1 MRVVLVV
8 VAIAVVVFGVVAR
21 FTELGRL
28 FYFHD
33 EATTSL
39 RISGRTDADVER
51 AIGNRWLTA
60 RDLGTF
66 QRPSGRSVVDS
77 IHSLAV
83 DDPQHPPL
91 YFGLARLWPDVAGSS
106 PAALRALSAAIGT
119 MAFAAV
125 AWLAWELFAGALAA
139 LLAVALFAV
148 SPFQILYAQQARE
161 YALWTLLTAAASA
174 ALLAALRTRSGR
186 MWALYAVLLAA
197 SLYTFPNTVL
207 VAAAHSIY
215 VAVRNRR
222 SLVRFAV
229 CVAASLVL
237 FVPWLGVIVL
247 ERGAFDAGTGWTS
260 EAIPFVDLVKSWIV
274 TAAVP
279 LVDVSSPAGTDLAL
293 GVAAVALEVVAL
305 VVLWRSA
312 ARSAALFVLLLVVV
326 PVLPLAFAD
335 ATTGGIRSTIPR
347 YLAPT
352 MLGLSL
358 ALAYAL
364 ARGLA
369 AVRPAPRLAAGLAAG
384 LVVAAGVGSYV
395 HRLDARVWWNADDGA
410 AATNLAVSRTLDG
423 DSQSVLVATGP
434 GTVLELSHYLEP
446 TTRIY
451 VSLDGRMPALPR
463 DATSVYLYGSPANG
477 SAAARLRALVADA
490 RRRGRHVEAV
500 QLSLPCCSADI
511 AHIPDQFWRA

>member
-1 MRVVLVV
+1 VRVVGA

-39 RISGRTDADVER
+39 RVSGLTGADFER
-51 AIGNRWLTA
+51 AVAGRWLTA
-60 RDLGTF
+60 RDLGAF

-106 PAALRALSAAIGT
+106 PAAMRALSAAIGT
-119 MAFAAV
+119 IAFAAV

-148 SPFQILYAQQARE
+148 SPFEILYAQQARE

-174 ALLAALRTRSGR
+174 ALLRALRTGSGR
-186 MWALYAVLLAA
+186 GWALYAILLAA
-197 SLYTFPNTVL
+197 SLYTFPNTAL
-207 VAAAHSIY
+207 VAAAHGIY
-215 VAVRNRR
+215 VAARNRR
-222 SLVRFAV
+222 SLARFGLAAAAAV
-229 CVAASLVL
+229 AL
-237 FVPWLGVIVL
+237 FLPWLGVIVL
-247 ERGAFDAGTGWTS
+247 ERGAFDAGTRWTS

-274 TAAVP
+274 TVAVP
-279 LVDVSSPAGTDLAL
+279 VVDVSSPAGTDLAL
-293 GVAAVALEVVAL
+293 GGAAVALEVIAL
-305 VVLWRSA
+305 VIVWRAA
-312 ARSAALFVLLLVVV
+312 ARSARLFVLLLVLV
-326 PVLPLAFAD
+326 PVLPLAIAD

-358 ALAYAL
+358 ALAFAL

-369 AVRPAPRLAAGLAAG
+369 DARQAPRLAAGLASG
-384 LVVAAGVGSYV
+384 LVVAAGVASYA
-395 HRLDARVWWNADDGA
+395 HRLDARVWWTADDGA
-410 AATNLAVSRTLDG
+410 AATNLAVSRTLDAHRRA
-423 DSQSVLVATGP
+423 VLVATGP
-434 GTVLELSHYLEP
+434 GAVLELTHYLEP
-446 TTRIY
+446 STRIY
-451 VSLDGRMPALPR
+451 VSLDGRLPELPR
-463 DATSVYLYGSPANG
+463 DAGAVYLYGSPANG
-477 SAAARLRALVADA
+477 TAAARLRALVADA

-500 QLSLPCCSADI
+500 PLSLPCCSADI
-511 AHIPDQFWRA
+511 AHIPAQFWRA

>member
-1 MRVVLVV
+1 VRVVGV

-39 RISGRTDADVER
+39 RVSGRTDADVER
-51 AIGNRWLTA
+51 AVAGRWLTA
-60 RDLGTF
+60 RDLSAF
-66 QRPSGRSVVDS
+66 QRPSGRSLVDS

-119 MAFAAV
+119 IAFAAV
-125 AWLAWELFAGALAA
+125 GWLAWELFAGALTV

-174 ALLAALRTRSGR
+174 ALLAALRTRGRR
-186 MWALYAVLLAA
+186 MWGLYALLLTA
-197 SLYTFPNTVL
+197 SLYTFPNAVL
-207 VAAAHSIY
+207 VAAAHGIY
-215 VAVRNRR
+215 VAARERR
-222 SLVRFAV
+222 ALFRFAV
-229 CVAASLVL
+229 CAAAAVVL

-247 ERGAFDAGTGWTS
+247 ERGAFEAGTSWTS
-260 EAIPFVDLVKSWIV
+260 EAIPFAELVKSWIV

-279 LVDVSSPAGTDLAL
+279 LVDVSSLSGGDLAL
-293 GVAAVALEVVAL
+293 GGAAVALEVAAL
-305 VVLWRSA
+305 VIVWRAA
-312 ARSAALFVLLLVVV
+312 ARSAALFVLLLVLV
-326 PVLPLAFAD
+326 PVLPLAIAD
-335 ATTGGIRSTIPR
+335 AATGGIRSTIPR

-358 ALAYAL
+358 ALAFAL

-369 AVRPAPRLAAGLAAG
+369 AVRPAPRLAAGLASG
-384 LVVAAGVGSYV
+384 LVVAAGVASYA
-395 HRLDARVWWNADDGA
+395 HRLDARVWWTADDGA
-410 AATNLAVSRTLDG
+410 AATSLAVSRTLDAHPR
-423 DSQSVLVATGP
+423 SVLVATGP
-434 GTVLELSHYLEP
+434 GTVLELSHYLRP
-446 TTRIY
+446 STRIY
-451 VSLDGRMPALPR
+451 VALDGRLPSLPR
-463 DATSVYLYGSPANG
+463 DADAVYLYGSPANG

-500 QLSLPCCSADI
+500 PLSLPCCSADI
-511 AHIPDQFWRA
+511 AHIPGQFWRA